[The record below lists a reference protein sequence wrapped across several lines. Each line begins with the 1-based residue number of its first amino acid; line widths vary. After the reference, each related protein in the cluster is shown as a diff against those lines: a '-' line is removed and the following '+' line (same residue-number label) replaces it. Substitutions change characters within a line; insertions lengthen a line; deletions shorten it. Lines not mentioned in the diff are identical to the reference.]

1 MTEDAPPRPRP
12 RVPLGPLL
20 GGLVV
25 LLAGAVAAHR
35 VLPEWQPLGVRKA
48 DAIRTATEEMT
59 AAGATLLAPNATV
72 QNLLASNELERAYRR
87 LGREAPSWL
96 VRHGALATWTV
107 RGQLRV
113 PGVGTGPA
121 EIAIARDGTFRRL
134 HFTSGSLFR
143 IGDPQTQ
150 MQEAR
155 ERFATAVLARLARGQ
170 KLGAS
175 SDYESGNTVVRVW
188 PLEGRGDGPPE
199 VVSKL
204 SPTPAMLMLA
214 RELGDPD
221 VGARYEKNLF
231 RYLAIAIPLFGVLG
245 LGVLVLFGFLLFRRR
260 LGFRIGTALALF
272 ALAAMLLS
280 GVFFDLDG
288 QQGFT
293 AGVLVAGRLLVV
305 VVLVGYW
312 AIAEALLRDSKTGF
326 RTSLDAFAS
335 GRLTPRL
342 GRAVLGGLGLGAAVA
357 GLRLLFAAGVAAA
370 GVPGVVPQSPSY
382 SLPLFGGLANA
393 FLEGPYAA
401 ASFVLAAA
409 LLRNLF
415 RPERADALG
424 AIAFALLS
432 SLSFSYE
439 PWGAL
444 LVLTLAESAVLLFAF
459 RSHGLTGLLVAAT
472 APGLFRDLLAA
483 FRFPGELVL
492 PLLLAVASLAALAWV
507 GVAATRRPEREDEA
521 KTDAP
526 EVVKRLEAERRV
538 KYEMDLLSRMQL
550 ALLPDAPPEVPG
562 LQIAARTIVATE
574 AGGDLYEFL
583 VDEEGA
589 LWIAAGDVAGHGFS
603 CGIQGAMVKA
613 CLLSL
618 VKAGRR
624 PGEVLAEI
632 DRVLRAGRAARLFTT
647 LVLVRIEPATGHVVL
662 ANAGHPWPLLLVEG
676 RVRELALS
684 GLPLG
689 KGPARTYAEMEV
701 DLPGAASLVFASD
714 GLFEGPDR
722 FDAPYGYER
731 PRGVL
736 ERVGLWRRP
745 AESILEALLADWR
758 THIGEGEPADDTT
771 LVVVRRTIWS

>member
-1 MTEDAPPRPRP
+1 MSDADAPMRPRLP
-12 RVPLGPLL
+12 RLALL
-20 GGLVV
+20 AGLVV
-25 LLAGAVAAHR
+25 LVAGAVAARR

-48 DAIRTATEEMT
+48 DAIRTATDEMA
-59 AAGATLLAPNATV
+59 AAGATLLAPTATV
-72 QNLLASNELERAYRR
+72 QNLLASNELERAFRR

-96 VRHGALATWTV
+96 ARHGALATWTV
-107 RGQLRV
+107 QGQLRV

-143 IGDPQTQ
+143 MADPQALV
-150 MQEAR
+150 QETR
-155 ERFATAVLARLARGQ
+155 DRFAMAVLARLARGEA
-170 KLGAS
+170 LGAS
-175 SDYESGNTVVRVW
+175 SNFESGNTVIRVW
-188 PLEGRGDGPPE
+188 PLQGGGDGPRE
-199 VVSKL
+199 VVTKL

-245 LGVLVLFGFLLFRRR
+245 IGVLVLFGVLLFRRR
-260 LGFRIGTALALF
+260 LGFRIGAALALL

-280 GVFFDLDG
+280 GALFDLGG
-288 QQGFT
+288 QRGFT
-293 AGVLVAGRLLVV
+293 AGVLVGGRLLGV
-305 VVLVGYW
+305 VVLIGYW
-312 AIAEALLRDSKTGF
+312 AVAEALLRDSKTGF
-326 RTSLDAFAS
+326 RTSLDALAA
-335 GRLTPRL
+335 GRLSPRL
-342 GRAVLGGLGLGAAVA
+342 GRAILGGLGLGAGVA
-357 GLRLLFAAGVAAA
+357 GLRLLFASGVAAA
-370 GVPGVVPQSPSY
+370 GIPGVVPQAPSF
-382 SLPLFGGLANA
+382 SFPLFGGLANA

-401 ASFVLAAA
+401 ASLVLAAA
-409 LLRNLF
+409 LLRNLL

-424 AIAFALLS
+424 AAAFALLS

-439 PWGAL
+439 PWGAH
-444 LVLTLAESAVLLFAF
+444 LVLMLAESAVLLLAF

-483 FRFPGELVL
+483 LCFPGELVL
-492 PLLLAVASLAALAWV
+492 PLLLAVAALAALAWV
-507 GVAATRRPEREDEA
+507 GVAAARRPEREDEA
-521 KTDAP
+521 KADAP
-526 EVVKRLEAERRV
+526 EFVKRLEAERRV

-550 ALLPDAPPEVPG
+550 ALLPDAPPDVPG

-589 LWIAAGDVAGHGFS
+589 LWIAAGDVAGHGYS

-647 LVLVRIEPATGHVVL
+647 LVLVKIEPATGHVVL

-676 RVRELALS
+676 HVRELSLS

-689 KGPARTYAEMEV
+689 KGPVRTYSELELE
-701 DLPGAASLVFASD
+701 LPGAASLVFASD

-722 FDAPYGYER
+722 FDIPYGYQR
-731 PRGVL
+731 PHGVL

-745 AESILEALLADWR
+745 ADSILEALLGDWR
-758 THIGEGEPADDTT
+758 THVGEGAPADDTT